1 MPPDSPGLGCQL
13 GVIFALPLEAHAF
26 EGLVTGSR
34 LYHVAGLTIATGSLA
49 GQQVVWT
56 VCGVG
61 EAAAGRAARLL
72 CDGHDPHWLVSAGF
86 AGGLNPDLTRGQLI
100 MPAHIVAEAHP
111 QQPPHPVEATLAARF
126 WQQHPP
132 ANTTLISVD
141 GIVANP
147 AAKAALRQATAAD
160 LVDMESWA
168 VATVAET
175 TGRGFLSLR
184 VISDT
189 AAEALPREVTRL
201 SQPLSQL
208 RRLGT
213 ALGAIARRP
222 GAAVDFWHLWERG
235 LAQSQRLAS
244 GLVDIIAASS
254 EQP

>member
-1 MPPDSPGLGCQL
+1 MLPDAPAPRCQL

-49 GQQVVWT
+49 GQQVAWT
-56 VCGVG
+56 VSGVG
-61 EAAAGRAARLL
+61 EAAASRAARLL

-86 AGGLNPDLTRGQLI
+86 AGGLNPDLTSGQLVL
-100 MPAHIVAEAHP
+100 PARILAQAHP
-111 QQPPHPVEATLAARF
+111 QLPPHPVEASLAARL
-126 WQQHPP
+126 WQHHPP
-132 ANTTLISVD
+132 ATTTLISVD
-141 GIVANP
+141 SIVASP
-147 AAKAALRQATAAD
+147 VAKAALRQATGAD

-175 TGRGFLSLR
+175 AGRGFLSLR
-184 VISDT
+184 VISD
-189 AAEALPREVTRL
+189 AATEALPREVARL
-201 SQPLSQL
+201 SQPLSPV

-222 GAAVDFWHLWERG
+222 GAAVDFWRLWERG
-235 LAQSQRLAS
+235 LAQSQRLAR
-244 GLVDIIAASS
+244 GLADLVAASA